1 MGLYRK
7 TYLCVCAGQ
16 QEEMYLKHIA
26 FLLKRIPQRIIT
38 FNTTCGNARKLIK
51 NYTEYDNACLF
62 DYDFKDREFRENI
75 EICDRLH
82 RQNQKIRN
90 DKNVYPA
97 YSNVNIDLWF
107 ILHKEN
113 FTRPVT
119 SNHAYVAEVRKIYQ
133 LNREADIKAK
143 ANIQKILE
151 QIKLDD
157 VKKAIERAERIRT
170 DKLQTD
176 RFCISNFDCYS
187 NPDFSI
193 HEFLKIVLKDCG
205 EL

>member
-1 MGLYRK
+1 M
-7 TYLCVCAGQ
+7 
-16 QEEMYLKHIA
+16 
-26 FLLKRIPQRIIT
+26 
-38 FNTTCGNARKLIK
+38 
-51 NYTEYDNACLF
+51 F
-62 DYDFKDREFRENI
+62 DYDFKDSEFKENI
-75 EICDRLH
+75 ETCDRLH

-90 DKNVYPA
+90 GKNVYPA

-119 SNHAYVAEVRKIYQ
+119 SNHAYVTEVRKIYQ
-133 LNREADIKAK
+133 LHREADIKAK
-143 ANIQKILE
+143 SNIQKILE
-151 QIKLDD
+151 HIKLDD
-157 VKKAIERAERIRT
+157 VKKAIERAERIRN